1 MIYRVA
7 QECLQNVAKHSG
19 ATSVNVFLRS
29 TDKKIRLSV
38 RDNGAGFC
46 ADQALSKPRSFG
58 LAGMR
63 ERALLL
69 GGTLSIT
76 TAPGKG
82 TEVTLDLPAPVVLNG
97 KNSHIVD

>member
-1 MIYRVA
+1 VIYRVA

-19 ATSVNVFLRS
+19 ATCVNLSLRS
-29 TDKKIRLSV
+29 TDKRIRLSV

-46 ADQALSKPRSFG
+46 ADQALSKPKSFG
-58 LAGMR
+58 LTGMR

-69 GGTLSIT
+69 GGTLHIA

-97 KNSHIVD
+97 KDSHTFD